1 MMNRRALLR
10 VVGGLGSATLAGCSK
25 LTFLPQPRV
34 RKKLGFDAVTNGMSE
49 RQVVELLGEPT
60 RRSGFNVE
68 GSATR
73 ARNLVYVGNQSLVT
87 VTLIGDQ
94 VVAKEKI

>member
-1 MMNRRALLR
+1 MNRRALLR
-10 VVGGLGSATLAGCSK
+10 VVGGLGLATLAGCSK

-34 RKKLGFDAVTNGMSE
+34 RKKVGFDAVQNGMNE
-49 RQVVELLGEPT
+49 RQVVDLMGEPT

-68 GSATR
+68 GTPTR

-87 VTLIGDQ
+87 VTLIGGQ
-94 VVAKEKI
+94 VVAKQKI